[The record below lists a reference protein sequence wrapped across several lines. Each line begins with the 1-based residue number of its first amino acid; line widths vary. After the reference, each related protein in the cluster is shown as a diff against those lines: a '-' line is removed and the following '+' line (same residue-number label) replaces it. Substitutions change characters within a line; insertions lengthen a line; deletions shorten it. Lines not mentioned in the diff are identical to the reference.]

1 MAQQVGNISNSV
13 LNHVNVNKNNIC
25 KGKSVDNKTH
35 SHKGLYVILVM
46 TNMLSIMAILI
57 HFVDVDTISNDS
69 YIGVIA
75 TLMGICATFIV
86 GFQIYNSI
94 EYKSEIQ
101 ALQKIQ
107 EKYEKNFKEIENR
120 LNYEINEAY
129 IGIYIVQGIT
139 FKDKSLITSLRSF
152 LKSIVYSLNVGDI
165 KRANVAI
172 GHIKTLAEDKD
183 SFNRALKVSAIIAA
197 VEEVR
202 DHISYECIEDQLDSL
217 FGYD

>member
-1 MAQQVGNISNSV
+1 MVQQIGNISNSI
-13 LNHVNVNKNNIC
+13 LNDVNVDKNKIC
-25 KGKSVDNKTH
+25 RGKNDDNKIH
-35 SHKGLYVILVM
+35 SHKGLYSILVM
-46 TNMLSIMAILI
+46 TNILSIVAILI
-57 HFVDVDTISNDS
+57 HFVNVDTISNDS
-69 YIGVIA
+69 YIGIIA

-107 EKYEKNFKEIENR
+107 ERYEMNFKEMESR
-120 LNYEINEAY
+120 FNYEVNEAY

-139 FKDKSLITSLRSF
+139 FKDKSPISSLKSF

-183 SFNRALKVSAIIAA
+183 VFNKALQMSGIRAG

-202 DHISYECIEDQLDSL
+202 THISYECIEDQLDKL
-217 FGYD
+217 FECV